1 MEKGKEEMEKKSKR
15 KSIANIYKK
24 NPARNQLKFIF
35 QIFGF
40 NGS

>member
-1 MEKGKEEMEKKSKR
+1 MGKGKKKKGKKSKR
-15 KSIANIYKK
+15 KSIANIYK

>member
-15 KSIANIYKK
+15 KSIANIYK

>member
-1 MEKGKEEMEKKSKR
+1 MGKGKEEKEKKKV
-15 KSIANIYKK
+15 KGNQLQIYTK

>member
-1 MEKGKEEMEKKSKR
+1 MEKGKEEMEKKVKG
-15 KSIANIYKK
+15 NQLQIYTK